1 MNINPETSLL
11 SICLNYPDLIPKIKT
26 LVDGRMFADKRY
38 REIYLSALEL
48 YERGSIVD
56 GVTITEEIRKN
67 SSSLKVFGEPDAIQ
81 NCFSDIKS
89 AGHVQAGSF
98 EEYSDIIVNR
108 FRQSYAVKETR
119 KTADLIKDGKD
130 VFSVVEDLGEKVQ
143 EIERVSSK
151 PFDSFIEIAESEV
164 EQISKR
170 ADKGPVG
177 MDEIFVPMA
186 FNSIGRYI
194 KGFRYGSLSLLGAR
208 PAMGK
213 TTFAI
218 ALATDSARRGI
229 KTLFISVEM
238 NKAEITQK
246 MFSHVTGIHFDKIL
260 EGYSFGDNDWKE
272 LAEALSKYKEDW
284 SDNLFID
291 DTSETTGDVLRSI
304 NWAINEDI
312 RYIIIDH
319 LHELS
324 FNERK
329 SHISLTE
336 AMGDY
341 VKRLRNVAQRNKVA
355 LLALCQLNREVEK
368 RASKIPLPSD
378 LGESGALERIAHNVL
393 FLYRDEV
400 YNQASQHKG
409 EVDVVIAK
417 ARGGNTGIA
426 TMDFDGGHNMV
437 KDQSYSKEDYESN

>member
-1 MNINPETSLL
+1 
-11 SICLNYPDLIPKIKT
+11 
-26 LVDGRMFADKRY
+26 
-38 REIYLSALEL
+38 
-48 YERGSIVD
+48 
-56 GVTITEEIRKN
+56 
-67 SSSLKVFGEPDAIQ
+67 
-81 NCFSDIKS
+81 
-89 AGHVQAGSF
+89 
-98 EEYSDIIVNR
+98 
-108 FRQSYAVKETR
+108 
-119 KTADLIKDGKD
+119 
-130 VFSVVEDLGEKVQ
+130 
-143 EIERVSSK
+143 
-151 PFDSFIEIAESEV
+151 
-164 EQISKR
+164 
-170 ADKGPVG
+170 
-177 MDEIFVPMA
+177 
-186 FNSIGRYI
+186 
-194 KGFRYGSLSLLGAR
+194 
-208 PAMGK
+208 
-213 TTFAI
+213 
-218 ALATDSARRGI
+218 
-229 KTLFISVEM
+229 M

-260 EGYSFGDNDWKE
+260 EGYSFGDNDWNQ
-272 LAEALSKYKEDW
+272 LANALSKYKEDW
-284 SDNLFID
+284 SENLFID

-304 NWAINEDI
+304 NWAINEGI

-341 VKRLRNVAQRNKVA
+341 VKRLRNVAQRNKIA

-378 LGESGALERIAHNVL
+378 LGESGSLERIAHNVL

-426 TMDFDGGHNMV
+426 TMDFDGGHNVV
-437 KDQSYSKEDYESN
+437 KDQSYSKEDYESE